1 MIKATIC
8 ELTGECKHPSSFVG
22 IVRRSP
28 DAETKE
34 EVVLDNTSTHKNKS
48 NSVKNGKCRS

>member
-22 IVRRSP
+22 IVEDPQTQKPKRRSFLIIP
-28 DAETKE
+28 LLTRTKAIA
-34 EVVLDNTSTHKNKS
+34 
-48 NSVKNGKCRS
+48 